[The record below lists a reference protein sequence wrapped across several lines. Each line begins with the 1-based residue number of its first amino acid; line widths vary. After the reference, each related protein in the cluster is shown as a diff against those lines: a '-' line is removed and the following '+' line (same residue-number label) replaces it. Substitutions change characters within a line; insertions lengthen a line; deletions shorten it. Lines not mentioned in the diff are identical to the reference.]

1 VQSIQVENQSVLMC
15 SENINFNRY
24 FSESMLTTK
33 FKRRKYRVSD
43 PVQTYCFRYL
53 TLGQSTNRYHRRS
66 GRGDR
71 FNRGGGSQRH
81 GGRYSHGN
89 NRFSNNINLLPSF
102 DIFNFNSAKYAL
114 MGYTKKRTASS
125 HSSEKDC
132 VRMVLDSGCT
142 QHITNI
148 PHTFLHNIKRQAIA
162 IGTAGKS
169 SILSKIQG
177 DLNAFLR
184 NICHCNEAS
193 HNLCS
198 VGQLCNDNK
207 TIVFESQKAVIYD
220 SNSFQC
226 YGTKILEG
234 VRRPQGYY
242 TVDIPLNWNTEH
254 ACAAHAHIA
263 NNCTRWHHALGH
275 LNIKAMRKIKDFY
288 KEFASG
294 SNEIPHWTKEEEVEH
309 LQHICIG
316 CVNGKLHKQ
325 PTFSTSKNGS
335 QGKNYVVDAP
345 GSLILV
351 DLFFSNV
358 ESHRSKQMVG
368 MLIVDAF
375 SRCVFIKTMSQKS
388 EAAEKLNE
396 WILEMKSRGVMFKNA
411 GSVRTD
417 NGTEFKSTFKDVLL
431 QHNINLEHV
440 PPYTHVHLAERH
452 IGITKDNARAM
463 VMAAEVNLTRAARW
477 ISKGRSK
484 NPFIFWVEAMQHAA
498 MVSQLS
504 PSSRHSSK
512 TKYELFFKQK
522 PDLSR
527 LKVFGCTAYPIYY
540 NKVRKTWDATA
551 SPGIYLGWNQSSPR
565 TWRVLRIESRSI
577 VESDTVVFDQNAP
590 QASLHCIPDYSTSLN
605 NVTFSE
611 PSDTLMFDQ
620 LDNNNTHHDGHS
632 ITQWEFDSFPSDAA
646 IRVAD
651 TTSVSP
657 RN

>member
-220 SNSFQC
+220 SNSF
-226 YGTKILEG
+226 
-234 VRRPQGYY
+234 
-242 TVDIPLNWNTEH
+242 
-254 ACAAHAHIA
+254 
-263 NNCTRWHHALGH
+263 
-275 LNIKAMRKIKDFY
+275 
-288 KEFASG
+288 
-294 SNEIPHWTKEEEVEH
+294 
-309 LQHICIG
+309 
-316 CVNGKLHKQ
+316 
-325 PTFSTSKNGS
+325 
-335 QGKNYVVDAP
+335 
-345 GSLILV
+345 
-351 DLFFSNV
+351 
-358 ESHRSKQMVG
+358 
-368 MLIVDAF
+368 
-375 SRCVFIKTMSQKS
+375 
-388 EAAEKLNE
+388 
-396 WILEMKSRGVMFKNA
+396 
-411 GSVRTD
+411 
-417 NGTEFKSTFKDVLL
+417 
-431 QHNINLEHV
+431 
-440 PPYTHVHLAERH
+440 
-452 IGITKDNARAM
+452 
-463 VMAAEVNLTRAARW
+463 
-477 ISKGRSK
+477 
-484 NPFIFWVEAMQHAA
+484 
-498 MVSQLS
+498 
-504 PSSRHSSK
+504 
-512 TKYELFFKQK
+512 
-522 PDLSR
+522 
-527 LKVFGCTAYPIYY
+527 
-540 NKVRKTWDATA
+540 
-551 SPGIYLGWNQSSPR
+551 
-565 TWRVLRIESRSI
+565 
-577 VESDTVVFDQNAP
+577 
-590 QASLHCIPDYSTSLN
+590 
-605 NVTFSE
+605 
-611 PSDTLMFDQ
+611 
-620 LDNNNTHHDGHS
+620 
-632 ITQWEFDSFPSDAA
+632 
-646 IRVAD
+646 
-651 TTSVSP
+651 
-657 RN
+657 